1 MKAGV
6 TTRYNLKRT
15 TATKLLL
22 FGLDFEFG
30 TRTINITEQ
39 QTVCY
44 GLIGCHKQQF
54 SIIKGPW

>member
-15 TATKLLL
+15 TATKL
-22 FGLDFEFG
+22 FELDFEFG
-30 TRTINITEQ
+30 TRTVNITEQ
-39 QTVCY
+39 QCLLWVNRVSQTT
-44 GLIGCHKQQF
+44 I